1 MSFRPRR
8 LALAFAVTLS
18 AALPLTT
25 SKTASAQDDAAIQM
39 ARERFQEGVKY
50 YDAKQYS
57 RARAAFLQAY
67 ALKKHPAVLL
77 NLAQSELRSGYEAD
91 AAKHFAQYLREAN
104 DATAAERQE
113 AQKGLTAAKASIA
126 EIAVNVDQNAAE
138 VYVDGNLEGQS
149 PLPGPIYLKP
159 GAHNIDARKD
169 GRTASSAV
177 TAIAGQSGSVNVS
190 FAGGAAAAPVGPEP
204 TGPATGP
211 APMGAVQQPVA
222 GQPMPS
228 GPPPDTGTEKPGFV
242 EWATGNPVAWIGGGV
257 AVVGIASGIGFA
269 LAAKQSYSDADSIK
283 SAILQEAA
291 NRNVSGP
298 CNLDASQQV
307 KDYFGPA
314 CDKYQTRVDDG
325 DSQKSVSTVSFVVA
339 GVAVAGTVVYYFI
352 DTGSREA
359 KVGKTTRPNNGFRA
373 AVVPFV
379 GPTERGLGFVG
390 QF

>member
-1 MSFRPRR
+1 MSFRFRR
-8 LALAFAVTLS
+8 LAIAFAVSLS

-25 SKTASAQDDAAIQM
+25 SKTAFAQDDAAIQM

-50 YDAKQYS
+50 YDAKQYA

-91 AAKHFAQYLREAN
+91 AAKHFAQYLREAS

-113 AQKGLTAAKASIA
+113 AQKGLSTAKASIA
-126 EIAVNVDQNAAE
+126 EIAVNVDQVAAE

-177 TAIAGQSGSVNVS
+177 TAIAGQSGSVSVS
-190 FAGGAAAAPVGPEP
+190 FAAGATAAPVGTEP

-211 APMGAVQQPVA
+211 APMG
-222 GQPMPS
+222 PMPPAAGPPPAG
-228 GPPPDTGTEKPGFV
+228 GPPPDTGAEKPGFV
-242 EWATGNPVAWIGGGV
+242 EWATGNPVAWIGGGI

-269 LAAKQSYSDADSIK
+269 LAAKQSYNDADSIK
-283 SAILQEAA
+283 SAILTEAK
-291 NRNVSGP
+291 NRNVQEGP
-298 CNLDASQQV
+298 CNLDASTDV
-307 KDYFGPA
+307 KAYFGPA
-314 CDKYQTRVDDG
+314 CSKYQQRVDDG
-325 DSQKSVSTVSFVVA
+325 DSQKSVATVSFVVA

-352 DTGSREA
+352 DTGSHEA
-359 KVGKTTRPNNGFRA
+359 KVGKKIRKNTGFQA

-379 GPTERGLGFVG
+379 GPTQRGLGVVG